1 MAEPDDKGQ
10 DKVVLPEGQPAPSSE
25 GTTASAKAAPSA
37 AADTSWAEVLNAMR
51 SAEEA
56 VANAVQG
63 VAKIH
68 NKQ

>member
-10 DKVVLPEGQPAPSSE
+10 DKVVPPKDQPASS
-25 GTTASAKAAPSA
+25 SDSA
-37 AADTSWAEVLNAMR
+37 AADASWAEVLNAMQ

-56 VANAVQG
+56 VSNAVQG